1 MKIVQLNIWGGR
13 LGGQIID
20 LIKAEDPD
28 IICLQEVVDAK
39 GDAAMSITLT
49 EIAEK
54 TGFNH
59 VFMSPVFS
67 YKIMNKVAHFGN
79 AILSK
84 HPITSEETIFTN
96 LEYQTDFDFDDHDYN
111 IRNLQHAII
120 DTGGQKLHV
129 LNHHGHHIH
138 QHKKG
143 DKETLRQMQQISD
156 YIKQLDGPVI
166 LTGDFNL
173 APDSESLQILN
184 KQLHN
189 QSVIHKL
196 ETTRTDLTFKK
207 EVCDFIFTNDAVDLS
222 EFYVAEK
229 VASDHQ
235 ALVALF
241 SLR

>member
-1 MKIVQLNIWGGR
+1 MKLVQLNIWGGR
-13 LGGQIID
+13 LGGQILD
-20 LIKAEDPD
+20 LLNAESAD
-28 IICLQEVVDAK
+28 IVCLQEVVDAK
-39 GDAAMSITLT
+39 GDGAMSITLS

-54 TGFNH
+54 TGYKY

-67 YKIMNKVAHFGN
+67 YKLMNKTAHFGN

-84 HPITSEETIFTN
+84 HPISSQETIFTN
-96 LEYQTDFDFDDHDYN
+96 LEHRTDFDFDEHDYN
-111 IRNLQHAII
+111 IRNLQHVVI
-120 DTGGQKLHV
+120 DADGQKLNV

-138 QHKKG
+138 EHKMG
-143 DKETLRQMQQISD
+143 DEDTLRQTRQISE
-156 YIKQLDGPVI
+156 YIGSLEGPVV

-173 APDSESLQILN
+173 APDSESLEVLN

-189 QSVIHKL
+189 QSIIHKL
-196 ETTRTDLTFKK
+196 ETTRTDLTRKK
-207 EVCDFIFTNDAVDLS
+207 EVCDYIFTNDGVNVS
-222 EFYVAEK
+222 KFYVAEK